1 MSATTIRNIILST
14 LIILLTAGA
23 FIFMVYQIRDKEAVL
38 QEQLDSL
45 NEELARGDSFYK
57 LQKVSEESSSDRER
71 LNKYFLH
78 QDSDSIDVLNWFES
92 AAPKAHVVLQVK
104 NLQKITD
111 KDTKTDWVEIALA
124 FSGER
129 ADVERFVAIL
139 EHLPYLSYIT
149 TVSMSARSSTNWEAQ
164 VTMRVYIYSYDK

>member
-1 MSATTIRNIILST
+1 MA
-14 LIILLTAGA
+14 LTAGA
-23 FIFMVYQIRDKEAVL
+23 FLFMVYQIRDKEMVL

-57 LQKVSEESSSDRER
+57 LQKVSEESASDRER

-78 QDSDSIDVLNWFES
+78 QDSDSIDVLNWFEA
-92 AAPKAHVVLQVK
+92 AAPKAHVALQVK
-104 NLQKITD
+104 NLQKISD
-111 KDTKTDWVEIALA
+111 KDTKSDWVEVSLA

-149 TVSMSARSSTNWEAQ
+149 TLSMTARSSTNWEAQ